1 MQAYTWETVA
11 VEQLTDSI
19 RRRMIVGSR
28 EMLVRWEFRKGALA
42 ARHSHPNEQIVVML
56 EGKLQLTVE
65 NTSTTMTPGDI
76 VVIPPDVP
84 HEALALEDTV
94 VLDIF
99 SPPREDFLSGDRPSY
114 LIQSS

>member
-11 VEQLTDSI
+11 AEQLTDSV
-19 RRRMIVGSR
+19 RRRMIVGTN
-28 EMLVRWEFRKGALA
+28 EMLVRWEFLKGAVA

-56 EGKLQLTVE
+56 EGKLRLTVG
-65 NTSTTMTPGDI
+65 NANKTMMPGDI

-99 SPPREDFLSGDRPSY
+99 SPLREDFLTGERPRY
-114 LIQSS
+114 LV